1 MGLIYQQDTE
11 TMRFDN
17 RTRKIA
23 EETFDGTIEIQQT
36 RPAGWGLALGL
47 GYQYDFKNGFSAG
60 FEWTPAWG
68 QYPSPSY
75 QLSGSSILSKKAKDE
90 LQNRMD
96 KSFKENVTNMYK
108 VFYIDLAY

>member
-60 FEWTPAWG
+60 FEWTPA
-68 QYPSPSY
+68 
-75 QLSGSSILSKKAKDE
+75 
-90 LQNRMD
+90 
-96 KSFKENVTNMYK
+96 
-108 VFYIDLAY
+108 